1 MATGEPNQELLK
13 SAELEKF
20 KSSETSNDLPGKS
33 LKINIWTYFTHNWYK
48 YSKEM

>member
-20 KSSETSNDLPGKS
+20 ESSETNYDLPGKS
-33 LKINIWTYFTHNWYK
+33 LRYTYAHISLIKRRAIF
-48 YSKEM
+48 